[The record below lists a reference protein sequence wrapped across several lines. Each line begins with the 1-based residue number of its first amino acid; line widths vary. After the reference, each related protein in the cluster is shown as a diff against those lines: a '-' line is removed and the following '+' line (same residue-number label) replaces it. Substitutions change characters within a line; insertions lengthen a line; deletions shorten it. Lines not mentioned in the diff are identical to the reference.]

1 MAKITEQ
8 TERFEDMLDA
18 MNKVVAANADLTVE
32 ERNLLSVAYKNT
44 IGSRRTAWRALSSI
58 EKKEEQKGS
67 KNIGLL
73 RSYKAKIETELNR
86 YCNEILNL
94 IDTQLIPKS
103 GNAEAQVFYFKMKG
117 DYYRYISEYTSGADH
132 DKAGNNAHEAYKS
145 ATEKAEKELKTT
157 HPIRLGLALNYSVFH
172 YEVKNDPSKA
182 CQLAKQA
189 FDDAIA
195 DIDQIEEDQYKDAT
209 TIMQLIRD
217 NLTLWTSE
225 LEEDGDKWD
234 DDIHPLYTKS
244 LSLVMNTSINC
255 ISVLLIEHLTHQK
268 WSINAKISKQNANS
282 NWRNDRIDE
291 YHWSFALKSGV
302 FLA

>member
-1 MAKITEQ
+1 MTASNRDEHLYMAKITEQ

-73 RSYKAKIETELNR
+73 RSYKNKIEGELDR

-94 IDTQLIPKS
+94 IDSQLVPKAS
-103 GNAEAQVFYFKMKG
+103 APEAQVFYYKMKG
-117 DYYRYISEYTSGADH
+117 DYYRYISEYTSGDKR
-132 DKAGNNAHEAYKS
+132 DKAGDNAHEAYKA
-145 ATEKAEKELKTT
+145 ATENAEKDLKTT

-172 YEVKNDPSKA
+172 YECKNDPSKA

-225 LEEDGDKWD
+225 LEEEAEGK
-234 DDIHPLYTKS
+234 
-244 LSLVMNTSINC
+244 
-255 ISVLLIEHLTHQK
+255 
-268 WSINAKISKQNANS
+268 
-282 NWRNDRIDE
+282 
-291 YHWSFALKSGV
+291 
-302 FLA
+302 

>member
-1 MAKITEQ
+1 
-8 TERFEDMLDA
+8 
-18 MNKVVAANADLTVE
+18 MNKVVAANSDLTVE
-32 ERNLLSVAYKNT
+32 ERNLLSVAFKNT

-73 RSYKAKIETELNR
+73 RGYKNKIEGELDK

-94 IDTQLIPKS
+94 IDSQLIPKAA
-103 GNAEAQVFYFKMKG
+103 NAETEVFYYKMKG
-117 DYYRYISEYTSGADH
+117 DYYRYISEYTSGEKR
-132 DKAGNNAHEAYKS
+132 DKAGNNGHEAYKV
-145 ATEKAEKELKTT
+145 ATERAEKDLKTT

-195 DIDQIEEDQYKDAT
+195 DIDQIEEEQYKDAT

-225 LEEDGDKWD
+225 LEEEGENK
-234 DDIHPLYTKS
+234 
-244 LSLVMNTSINC
+244 
-255 ISVLLIEHLTHQK
+255 
-268 WSINAKISKQNANS
+268 
-282 NWRNDRIDE
+282 
-291 YHWSFALKSGV
+291 
-302 FLA
+302 